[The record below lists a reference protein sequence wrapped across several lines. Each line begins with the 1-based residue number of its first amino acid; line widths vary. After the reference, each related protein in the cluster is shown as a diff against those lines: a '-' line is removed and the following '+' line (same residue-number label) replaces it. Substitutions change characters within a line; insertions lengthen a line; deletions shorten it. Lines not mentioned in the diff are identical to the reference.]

1 MIRTLDRMVGS
12 TFAGIFVLTI
22 LSLPVVWIIGDL
34 SERFDDYLDRQ
45 TPLTMGEIA
54 LGYLFQY
61 PHFAVLSAPLA
72 GMVAAV
78 FTVQSMT
85 THREIMAAKSG
96 GISFHRLIAPVWLV
110 GAAMT
115 AGAFLLDTVVPS
127 ANRRAA
133 EILGDREVRREWR
146 GNFVHQTEDDQVLTV
161 GQLYVSDQ
169 SMRDGV
175 LMESRGSDGALR
187 HVWSAEAEWSADT
200 GWTFL
205 EGYLRLV
212 HSDGEEAA
220 FAFERYR
227 PLSFAVPP
235 EALLEEPREDEE
247 MSYRELGLHAAAVER
262 SGGDPRGLLVKQ
274 KQKLSIPAATLII
287 VIFGAPLATT
297 AKKGGAAFGIGASLG
312 STLLYMILMRFF
324 GAVGVTG
331 ALSPFWAAWAPN
343 AIFLATGLVL
353 QARVRT

>member
-12 TFAGIFVLTI
+12 TFTGIFVLTI
-22 LSLPVVWIIGDL
+22 LCLPVVWIIGDL
-34 SERFDDYLDRQ
+34 SERFNTYLDREE
-45 TPLTMGEIA
+45 PLTMAEIV

-61 PHFAVLSAPLA
+61 PHFAVWSAPLA

-96 GISFHRLIAPVWLV
+96 GISFHRLIAPVWLA
-110 GAAMT
+110 GAVMT

-146 GNFVHQTEDDQVLTV
+146 GNFVHQTENDEVLTI

-169 SMRDGV
+169 LIRDGV
-175 LMESRGSDGALR
+175 LMESRDADGTLR
-187 HVWSAEAEWSADT
+187 HVWSSQAQWSDEA
-200 GWTFL
+200 GWTFQ
-205 EGYLRLV
+205 EGYFRLV
-212 HSDGEEAA
+212 RPGGHETAY
-220 FAFERYR
+220 AFERYR
-227 PLSFAVPP
+227 PVRFAVTP
-235 EALLEEPREDEE
+235 EELLEEPWEEEE
-247 MSYRELGLHAAAVER
+247 MSYGELGRHASAVER

-274 KQKLSIPAATLII
+274 QQKLSIPAATLII

-331 ALSPFWAAWAPN
+331 VLSPFWAAWAPN
-343 AIFLATGLVL
+343 AIFLAAGVAL